1 MCLQHAENSEEYCTP
16 GAPGVVIL
24 EPPGTSKLVRK
35 FILSLQVLAAG
46 VVKKKK
52 KNCHFRVVSYEGE
65 LEWTASL

>member
-52 KNCHFRVVSYEGE
+52 IVTSAWFLMKGS
-65 LEWTASL
+65 

>member
-1 MCLQHAENSEEYCTP
+1 VCFQHAENSEEYCTP
-16 GAPGVVIL
+16 RAPGVVIL

-52 KNCHFRVVSYEGE
+52 KIVTSVWLLMKGS
-65 LEWTASL
+65 